1 MRSKTT
7 LFDHFVLYFFSVL
20 QNTTIMKTKTYFY
33 ARCSSNSQNTD
44 SQILAATQRGLEFDE
59 IFDEKISGKNLDRHE
74 LQRMLSVCDSNTV
87 VVVYSLSRLS
97 RSLKD
102 LLELVTLFEEKGTK
116 LISLT
121 EQIDTSTAM
130 GRAFLQIIGVL
141 SSMERELILERQAMG
156 IKAAKA
162 RNVTFGRPKAISDNQ
177 KSEAI
182 RMMLDDGRSVKEVA
196 KLFDVSAP
204 TMRRV
209 KREAILA
216 A

>member
-1 MRSKTT
+1 M
-7 LFDHFVLYFFSVL
+7 
-20 QNTTIMKTKTYFY
+20 NTKTYFY
-33 ARCSSNSQNTD
+33 ARCSSNSQNTA
-44 SQILAATQRGLEFDE
+44 SQILAANQRGMEFDDVFE
-59 IFDEKISGKNLDRHE
+59 EKISGKDLDRQQ
-74 LQRMLSVCDSNTV
+74 LQRMLSLCDSGTV

-97 RSLKD
+97 RSLMD

-162 RNVTFGRPKAISDNQ
+162 RNVRFGRPRAITEAQ
-177 KSEAI
+177 EVEAI
-182 RMMLDDGRSVKEVA
+182 RLMSEGRSTKEVA
-196 KLFDVSAP
+196 KLFQVSEP

-209 KREAILA
+209 KAMALKNNTKA